1 MASIEYRARS
11 TRVIAYVNKEKLSFA
26 LGRVTKKTVERLAN
40 NIDTLLHERR
50 CNLPISR
57 EVSNWLADL
66 DDALYGLLV
75 EHGLVEPRV
84 RVGTL
89 STFVEQYIAGRS
101 DVSER
106 RLGKFRNA
114 KDRMIEFFD
123 DVKLEA
129 MTPGARTITGVGC

>member
-66 DDALYGLLV
+66 DDALYGLL
-75 EHGLVEPRV
+75 
-84 RVGTL
+84 
-89 STFVEQYIAGRS
+89 
-101 DVSER
+101 
-106 RLGKFRNA
+106 
-114 KDRMIEFFD
+114 
-123 DVKLEA
+123 
-129 MTPGARTITGVGC
+129 